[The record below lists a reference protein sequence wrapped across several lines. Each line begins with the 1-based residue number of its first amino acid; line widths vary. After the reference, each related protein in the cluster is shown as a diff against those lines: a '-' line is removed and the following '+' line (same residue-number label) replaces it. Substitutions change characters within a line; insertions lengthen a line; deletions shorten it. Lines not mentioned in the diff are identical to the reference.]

1 MSGAAGDGGSTG
13 QGGFV
18 RSRLGA
24 FRRSRAISDAAF
36 SLGVSVVAVL
46 VALAISIGVI
56 AAFGGPPWASL
67 HALWTGAFGGRS
79 QIAGTLNKMIP
90 LLLVALGWIVAFSTK
105 RINIGFE
112 GQILVGGIAAVVVGL
127 KVHAPAPIPLA
138 LGVIA
143 GIGAGGIYAAIPAWL
158 WARRHV
164 NEIISTLMLN
174 FVAIQ
179 LVSWLVRGPL
189 QEPTRGFPFTSPVLN
204 AARWPALLHGTD
216 LHWDFAV
223 ALAMAFAVQFLL
235 KRTSFG
241 MRLRVTGGNEPAAR
255 SAGIRTRA
263 VAVVALVLSGM
274 VAGLAGTS
282 LILAGATGTMTD
294 SFSANYG
301 FDGIVA
307 ALLAR
312 NSALGAIPAAL
323 LLAALRQGG
332 GVMEAQVGTSSALV
346 QITQGLV
353 VVLVA
358 GSGWLIYRRRS
369 VRVDTDAPAVARG
382 PERPEPTAAEAVV
395 G

>member
-1 MSGAAGDGGSTG
+1 MSARGGLIRRSLG
-13 QGGFV
+13 RME
-18 RSRLGA
+18 RSRGLG
-24 FRRSRAISDAAF
+24 DALF
-36 SLGVSVVAVL
+36 SLGVSVAAVL
-46 VALAISIGVI
+46 VAVALSMALI
-56 AAFGGPPWASL
+56 AAFGQPPLSAL

-79 QIAGTLNKMIP
+79 QIAGTLNKSIP

-112 GQILVGGIAAVVVGL
+112 GEILIGGIAAVTVGL
-127 KVHAPAPIPLA
+127 KLHAPAPIPLA
-138 LGVIA
+138 VGIAA
-143 GIGAGGIYAAIPAWL
+143 GIAAGGLYAAIPAWL

-189 QEPTRGFPFTSPVLN
+189 QEPTRSFPFTSPVSN
-204 AARWPALLHGTD
+204 AARWPSLLSHTD
-216 LHWDFAV
+216 LHWDILL
-223 ALAMAFAVQFLL
+223 ALAMAFAVRFMLG
-235 KRTSFG
+235 RTSFG
-241 MRLRVTGGNEPAAR
+241 MRMRITGGNEPAAR
-255 SAGIRTRA
+255 SAGIRTKA
-263 VAVVALVLSGM
+263 VSVVALILSGAL
-274 VAGLAGTS
+274 AGLAGSS
-282 LILAGATGTMTD
+282 LILAGTTGTMSD

-301 FDGIVA
+301 FDGIVT

-312 NSALGAIPAAL
+312 NSPLGAIPAAL

-332 GVMEAQVGTSSALV
+332 GVMEAQVGISSALV

-358 GSGWLIYRRRS
+358 GSGWLIYRRRL
-369 VRVDTDAPAVARG
+369 VRVDTDPSTAPRSG
-382 PERPEPTAAEAVV
+382 PEPGGSQDPAGAVV